1 MKELKDYMNSMKQ
14 QINGVDWRRFNMRKE
29 KKQRLQVSNIYDHN
43 DFMRLDKERESERL
57 AKIYNEINKEC
68 EE

>member
-1 MKELKDYMNSMKQ
+1 
-14 QINGVDWRRFNMRKE
+14 MRKE